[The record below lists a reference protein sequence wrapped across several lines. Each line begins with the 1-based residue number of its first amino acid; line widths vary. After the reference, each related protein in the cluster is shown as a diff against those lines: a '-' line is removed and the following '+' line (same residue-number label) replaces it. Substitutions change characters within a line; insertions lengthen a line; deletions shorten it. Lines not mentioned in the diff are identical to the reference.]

1 MTQETEWGANDAVVG
16 SDWGAE
22 DEVISGG
29 KPKPEKGLLS
39 SLGSEV
45 WQGVKSAG
53 RSVLATGNTAVSDLS
68 DVEQLAK
75 SQKNDAV
82 NDAPEKKALL
92 AEIERRKQSNP
103 DAGWT
108 DAVSDVAGAA
118 WGNKTGTA
126 QMVASQLPNSAVA
139 LGGAWA
145 GGKAGAAA
153 GAALGSVV
161 PGVGTAIG
169 GVAGGILGGLTGMF
183 LGNFALETGGK
194 AMDKAGDGFTQQE
207 ASDSLTEGAKKAAV
221 ITGVDALTFGAG
233 KLATRA
239 FVAPAVRA
247 GARAEAKVLV
257 DAGVD
262 ITDGASIAAALANNE
277 LRAAAKAAGE
287 AAAKAAS
294 STARRVGNAATGLA
308 METGGEGV
316 GEYYGEEA
324 ATGNGDVYDA
334 ALESISSLSQSAF
347 QTAQAMRE
355 SGVQGLDPREI
366 LKVQLNESA
375 AKPGSVLSRAAVAS
389 NPGLKIEPEPVVEP
403 TVQPIDPALAQRLAE
418 VGQGATFDGLPAGE
432 FSPLLNELE
441 DDGATDGN
449 SPGDPVGAGLPPDNA
464 EAGLGARPGAVDRP
478 GVEPGGAPVDGV
490 VPPVGD
496 QPISDAA
503 PVAPI
508 AGDAINKTWTEFH
521 PASGTLNIPRKE
533 MPQIKSEHRGAMTNF
548 LAARGV
554 TGTAETVEASSLKP
568 TQREFSPAKVK
579 QALAFK
585 GSDRPILVSS
595 DGFILDGHHQ
605 WLAKAEQEA
614 PVKVTRLSA
623 PIADL
628 LVAMKEFPSAGM
640 TKDAEPFSQPQGKTD
655 VTQAA
660 QAVQTEEKGQE
671 APAGQLKLVLA
682 PQNVAAE
689 PASAS
694 NPGNA
699 LVRLRRAQVQ
709 RMAQA
714 GFTRL
719 ETRGGQ
725 TLMVNPARNEAMVV
739 TGGPVAV
746 TLAQQA
752 IATLPK
758 TVDTGALGAQ
768 NGRVRTG
775 IPGSDGTAAAGAA
788 NASTGAGNSTVPGVG
803 QESGA
808 GLRNAAP
815 DGLGSSGRALQNPQA
830 DADAVARLS
839 AASGYQIDLA
849 DPASPIT
856 QALDKLLD
864 VMAGL
869 TGVRGIAVTDKSKQA
884 DDGVA
889 MPGLGRFFVNTDRP
903 QIHVGRTI
911 AHEFKHLTEKNP
923 GLKALYDRMYDLI
936 PAAAKASYFKT
947 YLYPGQNIGQATPA
961 QLDNLKNEMMADF
974 MGQRFN
980 DRAWLETLAKQ
991 KPGLFAQF
999 IKEWIPLLDKL
1010 ITELKGL
1017 IKPTKKLAQK
1027 DIDTLMKGYVKEL
1040 EAMKAMAME
1049 VAVAWAQNNPGM
1061 AQKSGLVETAADV
1074 QFSRRVGPK
1083 HSNLTDDYLVPESAI
1098 WQDSTTGN
1106 LINLPPLTFKG
1117 LSRSY
1122 PSAPVR
1128 IRIGRHGNET
1138 NPLTGRPYG
1147 QYGLQHRVS
1156 NETET
1161 SVKKYRVDGDKT
1173 DGEQWADLAARDLM
1187 VSLMAGRSLYAQQDA
1202 AKLGVWSPDPGGQA
1216 GLWTILQY
1224 ATDKET
1230 GDKFWDVQTVTP
1242 RSAKW
1247 VADNHR
1253 NNAPL
1258 PMSGFT
1264 FDGLDAQTSSGLA
1277 VRTLNE
1283 LRAPTPIP
1291 PSAETVS
1298 IDDQGQVVNPRTAAP
1313 VVPVA
1318 QKPAVKVLAR
1328 DANGKIIL
1336 NKNKVQSSLRDE
1348 LQAELDAEMAGTTV
1362 DIQAKGIM
1370 AEEAYPAVAWREAK
1384 GSVGTQYVADIPG
1397 VKGTERLEMNEDSR
1411 SGLWDLGFPGTWV
1424 GPAMGERDGYA
1435 SKKAVQAFA
1444 QRQTAAYDLRAKGFD
1459 LASTLDKQQQYDLLD
1474 AWRTME
1480 RVPAEGSVN
1489 GSHKYAGIQAV
1500 SQSLKDI
1507 ANDMGITQDY
1517 DLTVE
1522 RDIQDQSTTSFNL
1535 VFKHKVSG
1543 TEFGARLEQ
1552 HQEAGKRFLSANTL
1566 EMGKGGLGAA
1576 FYQLAAEYAA
1586 RRNLVLRPESALSG
1600 INSYRRTEQQ
1610 LSAALRTGKSNVMVP
1625 HPTQR
1630 VYGFEDN
1637 ASRKESHD
1645 ANLVRLILAGLRN
1658 AKELVKDFA
1667 KLRYVPETGTFTDA
1681 KGKNKEAAVQ
1691 KLLADVDARAFGLG
1705 RSTLAR
1711 ALLTQQVIDGA
1722 KAPAAF
1728 KEPIL
1733 YSARDTAALEYQAVI
1748 DQYQGTDAWMKA
1760 PNGQPTLLTE
1770 RQWVQVRTPSFAA
1783 WFGPWQEYGMGT
1795 EKGTVWNDDK
1805 GLVSKAIDANGEPL
1819 VVYHGTDKG
1828 GFMAFSQP
1836 GGERR
1841 GDLGIFTTPN
1851 RDMASSYIR
1860 KGREKDLNP
1869 FPDYSD
1875 LSAMGY
1881 EFTPG
1886 FAVNGIFYESEE
1898 DARAELDGGD
1908 VMTPAVRAVTPE
1920 GYAIDGP
1927 DGDYFA
1933 SMDDAI
1939 SGATEAADTGEQSSI
1954 YAVFMNIRNPNE
1966 DDFEGALWSGSR
1978 EHLWQ
1983 VVDSDGET
1991 RESDGKIYMEED
2003 EARALAKT
2011 LADEDDEYEGA
2022 DFMQPADDHWNDTDG
2037 AVREAIRAKNDGAII
2052 RNVVDDGGG
2061 RSSYDDEPS
2070 DVFVALKPE
2079 MVKSADFN
2087 TGEFGLSRDL
2097 RYSTRSDDKELQLS
2111 LEFKPGFSTGLLGK
2125 INTELDSDAQKSY
2138 LKAMRDALRSS
2149 VPSVQELLGWGKHRY
2164 SETVDGGA
2172 WKALS
2177 GWSIQSTLSLPNGI
2191 LDEQTRNE
2199 INFFLATNGMWTGQE
2214 GMAWHLPKFGD
2225 KGLGVEFNLGGK
2237 KLSAAQFE
2245 EVYASVMHEF
2255 KNYSIPPIPSKDG
2268 LRFLNYTGLP
2278 QDEFIRK
2285 LVTAI
2290 EATSVYDIWS
2300 NTHDNQNTGR
2310 ASSED
2315 SNNDGIGSGLRP
2327 GSPDLPG
2334 AQGNDDL
2341 SAFSQDGIRV
2351 FSHDGDLIEN
2361 DWRKGENGY
2370 RELIVK
2376 SWEFLKDLPGSR
2388 MPKTLEALNQYL
2400 ATQQENADGV
2410 NQFFDDEF
2418 DLGKPSL
2425 SKEERAT
2432 GVKERV
2438 EFPARTMFKTA
2449 RTKNAFFKNPDGT
2462 LMVLYHGGAPLG
2474 NLEQRDGISL
2484 FVSTDPNYA
2493 NRAAKFS
2500 AEWGETPESV
2510 VYPVTLTVA
2519 RPFDWRI
2526 AGHRDSIAMTAYPDD
2541 FPKGKFK
2548 AALKAGK
2555 FDLLES
2561 REFTQAAKA
2570 AGYDAVLVRDDSS
2583 FSGFLN
2589 VGVFNARDV
2598 AFAMEPD
2605 LGDTLRYSRRDG
2617 INPKVLEAIPEVAK
2631 LAAYLTPAEKSKLRV
2646 DTAQKMI
2653 DLHKALPSSDE
2664 MAAVAYAG
2672 KAKRFWYRNSLSAIA
2687 HVFGQDGWRF
2697 TGLLAATSP
2706 QCSVE
2711 TNLLNALSTWK
2722 NWVAAGRPTSKEEI
2736 VAVMGRSVQ
2745 GNKGEDSVLGA
2756 WINNAVS
2763 ALTAKDFADLVLSGP
2778 KVDSFMRNLLGHYYE
2793 VTNDAWIANYTLMDQ
2808 KIFSGSKNKAGT
2820 EPGKGPG
2827 YLAMNAQTRKAA
2839 KKLGWQ
2845 PAEVQETVW
2854 SWAMSMLE
2862 TMDKQGETRGS
2873 KELLADGAMTDEL
2886 INRTPDFRSLFHLP
2900 VYANILEQ
2908 AGYHDALADLVAPHT
2923 VEDHGPMPFE
2933 QKKMDKLLHQA
2944 GLRLEFLQ
2952 RQRRTNV
2959 QLSWEA
2965 RPGESTGILP
2975 GIHAAPIELQQQY
2988 MADIYAAIESSGFYD
3003 KTGLSLR
3010 NTLFG
3015 PGAWQGKVLP
3025 GAQSMTR
3032 PGIVADNKG
3041 GLMVDPESRAKINV
3055 AASVLGIVL
3064 NQEGVYWHYPI
3075 YRQGNEALDNGVEIN
3090 FGRSLINDEMAQL
3103 YGAIIT
3109 RAGRTDWA
3117 PANTPTGVRVLNFS
3131 ETANKSFHKVIQ
3143 SALKQFERKFDGD
3156 ASAVTFSS
3164 DGDALENNW
3173 KESINGQDY
3182 LARISQAGRSDL
3194 LGWIVDVLQPAVDQV
3209 NRRYSTEHNWGAPT
3223 RGDIQRS
3230 AREGG
3235 PSHRRRPS
3243 DAATVRQAIHFGQR
3257 AGLSQLSGLSNGTGI
3272 RGAEDQRLKEATD
3285 PRIKRRVYFYSPVT
3299 GGIPQPEAGLGGN
3312 VYQADLDNL
3321 YDPSTATR
3329 PLSGS
3334 GNTFESSVLDAGYDG
3349 YLDPTS
3355 GVIVMLGQDVPVK
3368 QIGSLS
3374 DFKLIPRVAKQVT
3387 PKTLTTVSGDE
3398 FVRKPQGVE
3407 MVQLAA
3413 PAKRKKIHESAPSFA
3428 MEYGYFRVKQSEAA
3442 AADEAIA
3449 EFSPTFR
3456 FGEAAPVVVKP
3467 TASGIIFRAR
3477 DTGRILLAQ
3486 RGDRVASPGTWA
3498 GFGGAIDA
3506 NETPEQAARREAL
3519 EEAGFAGDVRLTPV
3533 YLHKDGGLVYQN
3545 YIADVATEFTPKL
3558 NPENKASRWVD
3569 AGALPDNLHPG
3580 MQALFKDANARS
3592 ALGLGG
3598 VKPGALAASSS
3609 LPNDKMSVNKTVEQ
3623 RVANLRE
3630 LLACLA

>member
-1 MTQETEWGANDAVVG
+1 MAKELDLSEFGGTPELDLSEFFGAQAKTE
-16 SDWGAE
+16 
-22 DEVISGG
+22 
-29 KPKPEKGLLS
+29 KPEQGLIS
-39 SLGSEV
+39 SLGSEL
-45 WQGVKSAG
+45 WQGAKSAG

-68 DVEQLAK
+68 EVEQLAK
-75 SQKNDAV
+75 SQKDDAV
-82 NDAPEKKALL
+82 NDSLEKKALL
-92 AEIERRKQSNP
+92 SEIERRKKLNP
-103 DAGWT
+103 EAGWT
-108 DAVSDVAGAA
+108 DAVKDVAGAA
-118 WGNKTGTA
+118 WDNKTGTA

-161 PGVGTAIG
+161 PGIGTAIG

-207 ASDSLTEGAKKAAV
+207 ANDSLTEGAKKAAV

-262 ITDGASIAAALANNE
+262 ITDGASIAAALANAE
-277 LRAAAKAAGE
+277 LRTAAKVAGE

-294 STARRVGNAATGLA
+294 STTRRAGNAATGLT
-308 METGGEGV
+308 METVGEGV

-347 QTAQAMRE
+347 QTARAMRE
-355 SGVQGLDPREI
+355 SGVQGLDPGEI

-375 AKPGSVLSRAAVAS
+375 AKPGSVLSRATVAA
-389 NPGLKIEPEPVVEP
+389 NPELKIEPIVEP
-403 TVQPIDPALAQRLAE
+403 AIEPTIEPAPIDPVLAQRLADA
-418 VGQGATFDGLPAGE
+418 GRGASFDGLPAGE
-432 FSPLLNELE
+432 TSPLINELE
-441 DDGATDGN
+441 DDGTANGLA
-449 SPGDPVGAGLPPDNA
+449 PGDPVGAGLPAVDT
-464 EAGLGARPGAVDRP
+464 EAGLGAGPGPVARPGADAP
-478 GVEPGGAPVDGV
+478 GPAADAV
-490 VPPVGD
+490 VPAAGLPIGPVEE
-496 QPISDAA
+496 A
-503 PVAPI
+503 VAPI

-554 TGTAETVEASSLKP
+554 TGAAETVEASSLKP
-568 TQREFSPAKVK
+568 TQREFSPDKVK
-579 QALAFK
+579 QALNFK
-585 GSDRPILVSS
+585 GNDRPVLVSS
-595 DGFILDGHHQ
+595 DGHILDGHHQ
-605 WLAKAEQEA
+605 WMAKAQQEA
-614 PVKVTRLSA
+614 PVKITRLSA
-623 PIADL
+623 PIAEL
-628 LVAMKEFPSAGM
+628 LTAMKEFPSAGM
-640 TKDAEPFSQPQGKTD
+640 TKDAEPFSQPQGKTN
-655 VTQAA
+655 VA
-660 QAVQTEEKGQE
+660 QAPQAFQAEKEGQE
-671 APAGQLKLVLA
+671 APTSQLKLVLA

-714 GFTRL
+714 GFTQI

-746 TLAQQA
+746 ALAQRA
-752 IATLPK
+752 IAAQAPA
-758 TVDTGALGAQ
+758 VDNVALGQ
-768 NGRVRTG
+768 TNGSTG
-775 IPGSDGTAAAGAA
+775 TTGTGLDQGRAGAA
-788 NASTGAGNSTVPGVG
+788 GTSGEDGAGGIAPASARDGRGLAGGAAANPGQADSGPAGVARVVA
-803 QESGA
+803 QNQTLVSDSGA
-808 GLRNAAP
+808 KIANHQATLARQLAAETNP
-815 DGLGSSGRALQNPQA
+815 ARRIALSAEIAALPKMGQPPADVLQSFAEMASNWAQTMGTEAPVAYWDDSPTASDGFEQFGRTHVNLSKPTMALQW
-830 DADAVARLS
+830 
-839 AASGYQIDLA
+839 
-849 DPASPIT
+849 
-856 QALDKLLD
+856 
-864 VMAGL
+864 
-869 TGVRGIAVTDKSKQA
+869 
-884 DDGVA
+884 
-889 MPGLGRFFVNTDRP
+889 
-903 QIHVGRTI
+903 TI
-911 AHEFKHLTEKNP
+911 AHESDHSQEKTASPQEEALRTELWNQVTPEGRKIFFE
-923 GLKALYDRMYDLI
+923 GFLYRGKKF
-936 PAAAKASYFKT
+936 A
-947 YLYPGQNIGQATPA
+947 QATPA
-961 QLDNLKNEMMADF
+961 ELMRLRSEMLAEF
-974 MGQRFN
+974 QGGRFT
-980 DRAWLETLAKQ
+980 DAAWLEKLAQQ
-991 KPGLFAQF
+991 KPGLFGRFVA
-999 IKEWIPLLDKL
+999 EWIPTLTRTIAALKSRYAIGDTTSKKSVDKFMKDL
-1010 ITELKGL
+1010 EK
-1017 IKPTKKLAQK
+1017 AK
-1027 DIDTLMKGYVKEL
+1027 DI
-1040 EAMKAMAME
+1040 AMKIAIL
-1049 VAVAWAQNNPGM
+1049 WAEKNQGL
-1061 AQKSGLVETAADV
+1061 AQKSGLIETAADV
-1074 QFSRRVGPK
+1074 QYARRVGPK

-1098 WQDSTTGN
+1098 WQDSTGN

-1117 LSRSY
+1117 LNRSY

-1128 IRIGRHGNET
+1128 IRIGRHGDET
-1138 NPLTGRPYG
+1138 NPLTGHPYG

-1173 DGEQWADLAARDLM
+1173 DAQQWADLAVRDLM
-1187 VSLMAGRSLYAQQDA
+1187 VGLMAGRSLYAQQDA
-1202 AKLGVWSPDPGGQA
+1202 AKLGVWSPDPGGQT

-1230 GDKFWDVQTVTP
+1230 GEKFWDVQTVTP

-1291 PSAETVS
+1291 PSAETMSV
-1298 IDDQGQVVNPRTAAP
+1298 DAQGQVVNPRTAAP
-1313 VVPVA
+1313 MVPVA
-1318 QKPAVKVLAR
+1318 QKPVAKLLAR

-1336 NKNKVQSSLRDE
+1336 NKNKVQLSLRDE
-1348 LQAELDAEMAGTTV
+1348 LQAELDAEMNGVQVA
-1362 DIQAKGIM
+1362 DIKTIM
-1370 AEEAYPAVAWREAK
+1370 AEEAYPPVAWREAK
-1384 GSVGTQYVADIPG
+1384 GSMGTQYVADIG
-1397 VKGTERLEMNEDSR
+1397 GAKGQERLEMNEDSR

-1424 GPAMGERDGYA
+1424 GPAMGESDGYA

-1444 QRQTAAYDLRAKGFD
+1444 QRQAAAYDLWAKGFD

-1474 AWRTME
+1474 AWKTME

-1489 GSHKYAGIQAV
+1489 GAHKYAGIQAA

-1517 DLTVE
+1517 DLSVVRDLPDRATVLF
-1522 RDIQDQSTTSFNL
+1522 TL
-1535 VFKHKVSG
+1535 AFKHKASG
-1543 TEFGARLEQ
+1543 AEFGAMLEQ
-1552 HQEAGKRFLSANTL
+1552 HQEGGKRFLTANTL

-1625 HPTQR
+1625 HRTQR

-1645 ANLVRLILAGLRN
+1645 ANIVRLILAGLRN

-1691 KLLADVDARAFGLG
+1691 KLLADVDARAFGMG

-1711 ALLTQQVIDGA
+1711 ALLTQQLLEGA
-1722 KAPAAF
+1722 KTPESF

-1733 YSARDTAALEYQAVI
+1733 YSARDTAAVEYQAVI
-1748 DQYQGTDAWMKA
+1748 DQYQNTDAWMKA
-1760 PNGQPTLLTE
+1760 PNGSPTLLTE

-1783 WFGPWQEYGMGT
+1783 WFGPWQEYGIGA
-1795 EKGTVWNDDK
+1795 KNGTVWNDDK
-1805 GLVSKAIDANGEPL
+1805 GLVSKAIDENGEPL

-1836 GGERR
+1836 GGEKR

-1851 RDMASSYIR
+1851 RDMASSYVR
-1860 KGREKDLNP
+1860 KGREQDL
-1869 FPDYSD
+1869 
-1875 LSAMGY
+1875 
-1881 EFTPG
+1881 TPPT
-1886 FAVNGIFYESEE
+1886 
-1898 DARAELDGGD
+1898 DAERFAELGMLIEDYEGRTSSKDTEDRTLYRYETPNGD
-1908 VMTPAVRAVTPE
+1908 EV
-1920 GYAIDGP
+1920 GP
-1927 DGDYFA
+1927 FE
-1933 SMDDAI
+1933 
-1939 SGATEAADTGEQSSI
+1939 TEADAMRDALAEYGDTYFEPKSGI
-1954 YAVFMNIRNPNE
+1954 YGVFMNIRNPNE
-1966 DDFEGALWSGSR
+1966 EDFEGALWSGSR

-1983 VVDSDGET
+1983 VVDADGET

-2022 DFMQPADDHWNDTDG
+2022 DFMQPASDHWNDTDDV
-2037 AVREAIRAKNDGAII
+2037 VREAVRMKHDGAII
-2052 RNVVDDGGG
+2052 RNVIDDGGG
-2061 RSSYDDEPS
+2061 LSSYDNEPS

-2097 RYSTRSDDKELQLS
+2097 RYSKRDTSD
-2111 LEFKPGFSTGLLGK
+2111 
-2125 INTELDSDAQKSY
+2125 
-2138 LKAMRDALRSS
+2138 
-2149 VPSVQELLGWGKHRY
+2149 
-2164 SETVDGGA
+2164 
-2172 WKALS
+2172 
-2177 GWSIQSTLSLPNGI
+2177 
-2191 LDEQTRNE
+2191 
-2199 INFFLATNGMWTGQE
+2199 
-2214 GMAWHLPKFGD
+2214 
-2225 KGLGVEFNLGGK
+2225 
-2237 KLSAAQFE
+2237 
-2245 EVYASVMHEF
+2245 
-2255 KNYSIPPIPSKDG
+2255 
-2268 LRFLNYTGLP
+2268 
-2278 QDEFIRK
+2278 
-2285 LVTAI
+2285 
-2290 EATSVYDIWS
+2290 
-2300 NTHDNQNTGR
+2300 
-2310 ASSED
+2310 
-2315 SNNDGIGSGLRP
+2315 
-2327 GSPDLPG
+2327 
-2334 AQGNDDL
+2334 
-2341 SAFSQDGIRV
+2341 
-2351 FSHDGDLIEN
+2351 
-2361 DWRKGENGY
+2361 
-2370 RELIVK
+2370 
-2376 SWEFLKDLPGSR
+2376 
-2388 MPKTLEALNQYL
+2388 
-2400 ATQQENADGV
+2400 
-2410 NQFFDDEF
+2410 
-2418 DLGKPSL
+2418 
-2425 SKEERAT
+2425 
-2432 GVKERV
+2432 
-2438 EFPARTMFKTA
+2438 
-2449 RTKNAFFKNPDGT
+2449 
-2462 LMVLYHGGAPLG
+2462 
-2474 NLEQRDGISL
+2474 
-2484 FVSTDPNYA
+2484 
-2493 NRAAKFS
+2493 
-2500 AEWGETPESV
+2500 
-2510 VYPVTLTVA
+2510 
-2519 RPFDWRI
+2519 
-2526 AGHRDSIAMTAYPDD
+2526 
-2541 FPKGKFK
+2541 
-2548 AALKAGK
+2548 
-2555 FDLLES
+2555 
-2561 REFTQAAKA
+2561 
-2570 AGYDAVLVRDDSS
+2570 
-2583 FSGFLN
+2583 
-2589 VGVFNARDV
+2589 
-2598 AFAMEPD
+2598 
-2605 LGDTLRYSRRDG
+2605 

-2631 LAAYLTPAEKSKLRV
+2631 LAAYLTPTEKSKLRV
-2646 DTAQKMI
+2646 DTAQKMV
-2653 DLHKALPSSDE
+2653 DLHEALPSSDE

-2711 TNLLNALSTWK
+2711 TNLLNALNTWK
-2722 NWVAAGRPTSKEEI
+2722 NWVAAGRPTTKEEI

-2745 GNKGEDSVLGA
+2745 GNKGEDSVLNA

-2933 QKKMDKLLHQA
+2933 QKKMDKMLHQA

-2988 MADIYAAIESSGFYD
+2988 LADIYAAIESAGFYD

-3025 GAQSMTR
+3025 GAQSLTR

-3041 GLMVDPESRAKINV
+3041 GLMVDPESRAKINA

-3075 YRQGNEALDNGVEIN
+3075 YRNGNEEFDNGVEID
-3090 FGRSLINDEMAQL
+3090 FGRSLTNDEMSRL
-3103 YGAIIT
+3103 YGAIIKK
-3109 RAGRTDWA
+3109 AGHTDWA

-3143 SALKQFERKFDGD
+3143 SAARAFAKSFDGD
-3156 ASAVTFSS
+3156 STDRTFSS

-3173 KESINGQDY
+3173 KGDPDGQAY
-3182 LARISQAGRSDL
+3182 KSRISQAGRSDL
-3194 LGWIVDVLQPAVDQV
+3194 LGWISDVLQPAIDQI
-3209 NRRYSTEHNWGAPT
+3209 NRRYSDEHGWGTPT

-3235 PSHRRRPS
+3235 PGDRRRPS
-3243 DAATVRQAIHFGQR
+3243 DAATVQFSDRDGAGWRPGSGAEDRQSTAQRSSQTGRGTGQDQGSPQELTPLPGAPNVPGFHGPDPRLVAVAQKYAADNGITLKRQAEYVQIDEARAKRIAAAYEAMPHAPSDPKVKAAFDNLIQQTIAQYRALADAGYRFWFMDMAREDNQQYASSPWNAMRDIRANKTMGVFPTREGYGSNDTELDVADNPMLADTGIQWPVGNLGGAMQPVLANDLFRAVHDAFGHGLEGAGFRAQGEENAWQAHARLFTGSAVGAITSETRGQNSWLNYGPKGEANRAAKVEDTVFADQKTGLMPEWTWTEGVASDKQINRSARDAATVRAAVHFGQR

-3334 GNTFESSVLDAGYDG
+3334 GNAFESSVLDAGYNG

-3368 QIGSLS
+3368 HMGSIS
-3374 DFKLIPRVAKQVT
+3374 DFKLIPRVAKQVKL
-3387 PKTLTTVSGDE
+3387 KTQTTVSGDE
-3398 FVRKPQGVE
+3398 LSRKPEPAELSG
-3407 MVQLAA
+3407 LIKNKAA
-3413 PAKRKKIHESAPSFA
+3413 IAKAAPSFRF
-3428 MEYGYFRVKQSEAA
+3428 EYGYARVKQSESVAF
-3442 AADEAIA
+3442 DQVMSELG
-3449 EFSPTFR
+3449 SSFR
-3456 FGEAAPVVVKP
+3456 FTPEAVNLV
-3467 TASGIIFRAR
+3467 TADSLPNSKM
-3477 DTGRILLAQ
+3477 TVNKTLAQ
-3486 RGDRVASPGTWA
+3486 R
-3498 GFGGAIDA
+3498 
-3506 NETPEQAARREAL
+3506 
-3519 EEAGFAGDVRLTPV
+3519 
-3533 YLHKDGGLVYQN
+3533 
-3545 YIADVATEFTPKL
+3545 ADT
-3558 NPENKASRWVD
+3558 
-3569 AGALPDNLHPG
+3569 
-3580 MQALFKDANARS
+3580 
-3592 ALGLGG
+3592 
-3598 VKPGALAASSS
+3598 
-3609 LPNDKMSVNKTVEQ
+3609 
-3623 RVANLRE
+3623 LRE
-3630 LLACLA
+3630 LIACLA